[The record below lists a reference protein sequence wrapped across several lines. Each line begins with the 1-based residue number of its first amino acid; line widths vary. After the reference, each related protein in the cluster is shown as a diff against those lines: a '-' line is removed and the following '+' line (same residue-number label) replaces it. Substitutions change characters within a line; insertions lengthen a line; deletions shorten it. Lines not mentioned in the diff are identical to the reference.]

1 MNSGTESEHIHTY
14 MFYNKRNEMDGM
26 DIHGAP
32 KSNLLYGIVHCR
44 IQDFENE
51 DYGGATVPDTDRER
65 PENKDQSMYRKRK

>member
-1 MNSGTESEHIHTY
+1 MEWIH
-14 MFYNKRNEMDGM
+14 MARQKVIFY
-26 DIHGAP
+26 
-32 KSNLLYGIVHCR
+32 SIVHCR